1 MNAAEHLA
9 EAERLL
15 DLAHNLTSN
24 HTDERGRVRLA
35 GEAAAQLAAMATA
48 HASIAAAREAQ
59 WTREARGGI

>member
-15 DLAHNLTSN
+15 DLAHGLSSN
-24 HTDERGRVRLA
+24 RTDERGRVRLA
-35 GEAAAQLAAMATA
+35 GEAAAQLAALATA
-48 HASIAAAREAQ
+48 HAAIAAAIEAR

>member
-1 MNAAEHLA
+1 MTPAEHLT

-15 DLAHNLTSN
+15 TLAHGLTSN

-35 GEAAAQLAAMATA
+35 GEAAAHLAALATA
-48 HASIAAAREAQ
+48 HASIAVAIEAQ